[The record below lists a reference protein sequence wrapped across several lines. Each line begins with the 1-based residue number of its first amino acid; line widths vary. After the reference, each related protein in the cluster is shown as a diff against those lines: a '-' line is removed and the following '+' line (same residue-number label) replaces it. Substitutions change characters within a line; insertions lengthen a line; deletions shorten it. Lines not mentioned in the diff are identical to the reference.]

1 MQSDNINNV
10 NTRESKAGHPQT
22 KENHAF
28 WETVTLKIHKMGKK
42 RAQRDKVAV
51 VYACRCGIESRNPY
65 WNERNNSQKK
75 LSFLHNNQIVTLP
88 YL

>member
-1 MQSDNINNV
+1 MQSDISNV
-10 NTRESKAGHPQT
+10 NTEESKAGHPQT

-28 WETVTLKIHKMGKK
+28 WEILTLKIHKWAKK
-42 RAQRDKVAV
+42 KKAQSEILVV
-51 VYACRCGIESRNPY
+51 VYACRCGIEPRNPC

-75 LSFLHNNQIVTLP
+75 LSFIHNNQIVTLT